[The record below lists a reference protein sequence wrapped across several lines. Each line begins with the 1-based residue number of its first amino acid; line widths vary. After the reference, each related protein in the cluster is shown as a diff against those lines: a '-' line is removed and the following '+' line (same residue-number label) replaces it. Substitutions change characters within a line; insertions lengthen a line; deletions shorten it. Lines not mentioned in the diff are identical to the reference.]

1 MDQPPQRALTL
12 TKNLTSISTKSI
24 VDKLE
29 TSAYLLTIV
38 ALTWPILL
46 VAGGFAIMSA
56 TLHLWEKDKCR

>member
-1 MDQPPQRALTL
+1 
-12 TKNLTSISTKSI
+12 LTSISTKSI